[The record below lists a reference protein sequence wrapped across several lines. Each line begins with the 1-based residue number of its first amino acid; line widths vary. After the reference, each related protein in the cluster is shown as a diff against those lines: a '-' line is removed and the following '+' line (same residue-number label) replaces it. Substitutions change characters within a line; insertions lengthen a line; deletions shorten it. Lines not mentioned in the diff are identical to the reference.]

1 MRQAAKEAG
10 SGPQDVRKSGLKTAQ
25 HGPSSQSAPRAS
37 APASMADPALV
48 AAARARRAALGE
60 AVASLRAATDTLG
73 ASPAPPQAKR
83 EAGSGETGVAFGI
96 MTSRRVMAD
105 IGRC

>member
-1 MRQAAKEAG
+1 
-10 SGPQDVRKSGLKTAQ
+10 
-25 HGPSSQSAPRAS
+25 
-37 APASMADPALV
+37 MADPALV

-83 EAGSGETGVAFGI
+83 EAGSGETGVAFAI
-96 MTSRRVMAD
+96 LTSRRVMAD